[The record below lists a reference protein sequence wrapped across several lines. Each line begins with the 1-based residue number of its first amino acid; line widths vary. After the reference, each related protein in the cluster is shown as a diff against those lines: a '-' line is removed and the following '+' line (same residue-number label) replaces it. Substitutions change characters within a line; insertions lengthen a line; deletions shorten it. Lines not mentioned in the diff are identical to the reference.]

1 MKTAQYFSYFCSVQ
15 HRLCVSPQAAALFF
29 FILGELSA
37 AGFSSDSIAMANSR
51 ICGTVHISTAALR
64 KCREELIAAGII
76 TFSSTDNGKSLS
88 LYTLCETGRWQLDVV
103 PVPSPKPVLEVAV
116 SSPGPAAEVAA
127 ESRKNEVTDVPET
140 SRADRTDRTDQTDHH
155 NTAAPPALPQENRS
169 GVRRSVK
176 TPVQRA
182 SQKPSASRRRCE
194 AANRVADQKLRTA
207 AAALRR
213 YSSRPIKLI
222 YNPRF

>member
-76 TFSSTDNGKSLS
+76 TFSSADNGKSLS
-88 LYTLCETGRWQLDVV
+88 LYTLCETGQWQLDVV
-103 PVPSPKPVLEVAV
+103 AVPSPKPVSEVAV
-116 SSPGPAAEVAA
+116 SSPEPVAEVAT
-127 ESRKNEVTDVPET
+127 ESRNNKVTDVPEPP
-140 SRADRTDRTDQTDHH
+140 RTDRTDQTDHH
-155 NTAAPPALPQENRS
+155 ITAVPPALPQENRS

-194 AANRVADQKLRTA
+194 AANRIANQKLRTA

-213 YSSRPIKLI
+213 YSARPIKLI
-222 YNPRF
+222 YNPWF